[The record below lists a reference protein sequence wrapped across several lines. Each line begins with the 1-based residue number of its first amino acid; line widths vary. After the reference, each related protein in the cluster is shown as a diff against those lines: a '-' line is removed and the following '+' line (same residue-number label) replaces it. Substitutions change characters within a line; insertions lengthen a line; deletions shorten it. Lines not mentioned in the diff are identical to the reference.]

1 MTVNIKVAVK
11 LNTLGLFC
19 PIPIWETAKALD
31 NMRSGQ
37 VIEVLS
43 DDEAVK
49 GDMAAWCKQTGNPLL
64 GIDEA
69 NSQYWCYVKK
79 A

>member
-1 MTVNIKVAVK
+1 MDVK
-11 LNTLGLFC
+11 LDTLGLFC
-19 PIPIWETAKALD
+19 PIPIWEAAKALD
-31 NMRSGQ
+31 SMKLGQ
-37 VIEVLS
+37 VVEVLS

-49 GDMAAWCKQTGNPLL
+49 GDMTAWCKQTGNRLL

-69 NSQYWCYVKK
+69 NGKYWCYVKK